1 MALTID
7 EFPHHGDHL
16 ASDKLQAEWTM
27 ALLAAFVIA
36 AILLF
41 IVAFS

>member
-1 MALTID
+1 MAVSID

-16 ASDKLQAEWTM
+16 ATDKLQSEWTM
-27 ALLAAFVIA
+27 ALLAAFIAA

-41 IVAFS
+41 ILAFS

>member
-16 ASDKLQAEWTM
+16 ETDKVQAEWTM
-27 ALLAAFVIA
+27 ALLAAFVIFSV
-36 AILLF
+36 LVF

>member
-1 MALTID
+1 MAVSID

-27 ALLAAFVIA
+27 ALLAAFIIA
-36 AILLF
+36 TALLF
-41 IVAFS
+41 IVAFM